1 MFDFLLTADRKMR
14 KNAEHWLEL
23 AGRIRDYRR
32 DQLSAVQMQALEA
45 ATSELKTQVKG
56 KAGAGPMK
64 QAIEKLETVMRQ
76 IGGRIYPTTSLVENV
91 EFFLVAAI
99 VILGLR
105 AYFVQPFKIPTNSMW
120 PSYYGM
126 TSEVFPQGGEPGL
139 IRKAARLIGLGAV
152 NHTLQAP
159 ADGEIMIPVFRNG
172 MPAYTEKPGRSMFI
186 FPTLMR
192 EYTVLV
198 SGQPVKLTV
207 PADWAQSEF
216 GYDVVLD
223 KTLFSGQKN
232 GLFRA
237 AQTANGSA
245 PLESSMIEI
254 QSGGR
259 RIEARVYWVPTGKK
273 VLKGEDILS
282 FDILTGDLLFVDR
295 VSYNFIGPKV
305 GSGFVFKTE
314 NIRSPEMQDAS
325 GNQISQ
331 YYVKRL
337 VGIPGDTLEIRPPAL
352 YRNGKPIEGSVAFG
366 KNARREDNYPGYTN
380 AGSGIMTLG
389 ASEGADVTPPTYN
402 DGQQSGT
409 SAVTVPPSSY
419 FALGDNS
426 PRSKDSRYW
435 GFVPEKDV
443 VGRPLFIYYPFT
455 KRWGFAK

>member
-1 MFDFLLTADRKMR
+1 MFDFLLTADKKMR
-14 KNAEHWLEL
+14 KNAGHWLEM

-32 DQLSAVQMQALEA
+32 DQLSAVQLGKLEA
-45 ATSELKTQVKG
+45 ATTELKTRLKE
-56 KAGAGPMK
+56 KAETSQLKA
-64 QAIEKLETVMRQ
+64 AIEKLESVMRET
-76 IGGRIYPTTSLVENV
+76 GGRIYPAGSLVENV

-126 TSEVFPQGGEPGL
+126 TSEIFTPGEEPGL
-139 IRKAARLIGLGAV
+139 ARKVARLVGLGAV
-152 NHTLQAP
+152 NHTLRAP
-159 ADGEIMIPVFRNG
+159 EDGEVMIPMFRNG
-172 MPAYTEKPGRSMFI
+172 MAAYTEKPGRSMFI

-192 EYTVLV
+192 EYTAMVA
-198 SGQPVKLTV
+198 GRPVKLTV

-216 GYDVVLD
+216 GYETVLE
-223 KTLFSGQKN
+223 KTLFNGDKN

-237 AQTANGSA
+237 AQAANGNA

-259 RIEARVYWVPTGKK
+259 RMEARVYWVPTGKK
-273 VLKGEDILS
+273 VRKGEDILS
-282 FDILTGDLLFVDR
+282 FDVLTGDLLFVDR
-295 VSYNFIGPKV
+295 VSYNFVQPKV

-314 NIRSPEMQDAS
+314 NIKSPEMQDAA

-337 VGIPGDTLEIRPPAL
+337 VGIPGDTLEVRAPAL
-352 YRNGKPIEGSVAFG
+352 YRNGQPIEGSAAFG
-366 KNARREDNYPGYTN
+366 KNARQEDNYPGYTTV
-380 AGSGIMTLG
+380 GSGSMLLG
-389 ASEGADVTPPTYN
+389 TQESSITIPAN
-402 DGQQSGT
+402 
-409 SAVTVPPSSY
+409 SY
-419 FALGDNS
+419 FAMGDNS

-443 VGRPLFIYYPFT
+443 VGRPLFIYYPLT
-455 KRWGFAK
+455 KRWGFAR